1 MPNGRCRMHGGNSP
15 GAPRGPRHW
24 NYRTGYWTKEALAE
38 RRFVR
43 ELLREARATLKQVD
57 ELT

>member
-1 MPNGRCRMHGGNSP
+1 MHGGNSP
-15 GAPRGPRHW
+15 GAPRGPLHW